1 MSGETFN
8 FPTPAIPADIR
19 TTAAAWL
26 SRRDGGMTDEDETE
40 FALWLDADQRH
51 AQAFAEA
58 SVAWDALDRV
68 QSLQPATGDVD
79 PDLLLRPSNA
89 AGRKRRLRRAWLVTP
104 ALAAAM
110 IALGIFLRPAPVH
123 EASPVSTERVV
134 STELG
139 SVRAITLPDGSVV
152 HLNTDTQIETAF
164 TTTERR
170 VQVTRGEAHFKVAPN
185 AQRPFVVTAGGVAV
199 QAVGTEFNVWLNA
212 ETIEVLVTEGKVN
225 ITSPRPASTATSEA
239 AAAPAVS
246 LVAGERA
253 IIPTADNT
261 AAPPGPVVTPVAS
274 EEAERA
280 LAWRE
285 QRLEFA
291 ATPLTEVVAQFNRYN
306 QHKLVIDPAATELGS
321 VRFGGNFRPEAHETL
336 VRLLEANF
344 SVKAERRPTE
354 TILRAAK

>member
-1 MSGETFN
+1 MSGKTFN
-8 FPTPAIPADIR
+8 DSSPVIPAEIR

-26 SRRDGGMTDEDETE
+26 SRRDGGMTDDDETE

-68 QSLQPATGDVD
+68 QAMQPATGDVD
-79 PDLLLRPSNA
+79 PDLLQRPSHSS
-89 AGRKRRLRRAWLVTP
+89 GRKRGFRRAWLGVP
-104 ALAAAM
+104 ALAAALV
-110 IALGIFLRPAPVH
+110 AFGIFLRPATVRQ
-123 EASPVSTERVV
+123 ASSVTTQQVV

-139 SVRAITLPDGSVV
+139 GVRAITLPDGSVV

-164 TTTERR
+164 SIAERR
-170 VQVTRGEAHFKVAPN
+170 VQVTRGEAHFKVAPI
-185 AQRPFVVTAGGVAV
+185 AQRPFIVTAGRVSV

-212 ETIEVLVTEGKVN
+212 ETIEVLVTEGKVS
-225 ITSPRPASTATSEA
+225 ISSPRSTSSTASDA

-253 IIPTADNT
+253 IIPKEDETASI
-261 AAPPGPVVTPVAS
+261 PKSVVTPVAS

-291 ATPLTEVVAQFNRYN
+291 ATSLAEVVAQFNRYN

-321 VRFGGNFRPEAHETL
+321 VRFGGSFRPDAHETL

-344 SVKAERRPTE
+344 GVKAERRATE
-354 TILRAAK
+354 TILRTAK

>member
-1 MSGETFN
+1 MSGETSN
-8 FPTPAIPADIR
+8 FPTPAIPAEIR
-19 TTAAAWL
+19 TTAASWL

-58 SVAWDALDRV
+58 SVVWDALDLV

-79 PDLLLRPSNA
+79 PDLLLRAPSA
-89 AGRKRRLRRAWLVTP
+89 AGRGVRRAWLVAP
-104 ALAAAM
+104 ALAAAL
-110 IALGIFLRPAPVH
+110 IAVGIFLQPTTVREAFPVT
-123 EASPVSTERVV
+123 TERVV
-134 STELG
+134 STEVG
-139 SVRAITLPDGSVV
+139 NVRAITLSDGSVV

-170 VQVTRGEAHFKVAPN
+170 VQVTRGEAHFKVVSN
-185 AQRPFVVTAGGVAV
+185 AQRPFVVAVGRVAV

-225 ITSPRPASTATSEA
+225 ITSPRSTQATTSDA

-253 IIPTADNT
+253 IIPTTDDT
-261 AAPPGPVVTPVAS
+261 SAPPAPVVTPVAS

-291 ATPLTEVVAQFNRYN
+291 AASLAEVVAQFNRYN
-306 QHKLVIDPAATELGS
+306 QHKLVIDPAATELGG

-344 SVKAERRPTE
+344 GVKAERRATE